1 MKELVTFQVTHRLGE
16 VSGAVRFDD
25 ELGGFAVEV
34 DNKGAQRMLASEL
47 RTVELSVA
55 QKVPK
60 RLLGSGG

>member
-1 MKELVTFQVTHRLGE
+1 
-16 VSGAVRFDD
+16 VSRAVSFDD
-25 ELGGFAVEV
+25 ELGGFAVKV
-34 DNKGAQRMLASEL
+34 DDKGAHRMLASEL